1 MCWVWLLD
9 IGVLGGLFLKYFGS
23 GKYNLYYWV
32 IGPVLRDMGLNV
44 KLYNSLKLQVMY
56 ENDDK
61 GDGYRSMKYVHKR
74 KWAMRYKLN
83 KHMI

>member
-1 MCWVWLLD
+1 M
-9 IGVLGGLFLKYFGS
+9 
-23 GKYNLYYWV
+23 